1 MTDPTWRERKQELL
15 RLLAELS
22 LEVYAPAT
30 TRDEKLHRALLQPD
44 QAGSRPPT
52 ANGPTKRLRTV
63 ALSLDDF
70 PPLSTLSSTSSLCRV
85 ELVRPASALTGVD
98 TGGKSST
105 YVMKTVDKRWAFR
118 MRAQQSH
125 IHELAVL
132 RLGLRDEETNQKRR
146 IPRLVASFLS
156 PSSFHIVLSH
166 VPGGDLSMILERH
179 AGTGT
184 SSQVSASGL
193 QEAWVREWMAEL
205 VDALEWLHSSGW
217 AHRDIKPQNLLLDTD
232 GHLLLTDFGSAAP
245 LLPASS
251 SSSSSSSPSSPFAI
265 ARKHCRALIGTPDY
279 IAPEILAHAEALYL
293 EEEEEE
299 DSDDEG
305 GGGLGIKSASGAAVA
320 AAAAAESKDE
330 LAAYGAEVDLWS
342 SGIVMYELLFGAAP
356 FYAVEIPETYDRIV
370 RWQDN
375 LRFPPASSVSK
386 AAESLIRA
394 LLTNAESRPTFQKI
408 KYHEFFNNVKWNQ
421 LRTGQPTFQP
431 PSPDSDLPASPSFS
445 RSQRSFAQSFDV
457 DSFMSSP
464 GLSILRPSPTT
475 LVRFRDTEQLYWQAS
490 EFGGLTTLPAE
501 HEFERV
507 PSAAAAT
514 SSTGELPEMA
524 SPPSGPR
531 RKATSSF
538 ETPARPRW
546 SAQIEREVQATT
558 TSRSSSSS
566 RRTSD
571 GLEAWREMQEHA
583 WSVSRSARKRSATS
597 SGGTP
602 CLPPP
607 SSGRSGRSEEQDR
620 LGGLQSRHKEVLKQL
635 DDMDD
640 KYSSLFALAAGQKSS
655 PVR

>member
-1 MTDPTWRERKQELL
+1 M
-15 RLLAELS
+15 
-22 LEVYAPAT
+22 
-30 TRDEKLHRALLQPD
+30 
-44 QAGSRPPT
+44 
-52 ANGPTKRLRTV
+52 KRLRTV
-63 ALSLDDF
+63 ALSLEDF

-98 TGGKSST
+98 AGGKGSV

-132 RLGLRDEETNQKRR
+132 RLGLRDKEASQKRR

-166 VPGGDLSMILERH
+166 VPGGDLSTILERH
-179 AGTGT
+179 AGTDA
-184 SSQVSASGL
+184 SSQVSSSGL
-193 QEAWVREWMAEL
+193 QETWVKEWMAEL

-217 AHRDIKPQNLLLDTD
+217 AHRDVKPQNLLLDAD

-251 SSSSSSSPSSPFAI
+251 SSPSSPRAI

-279 IAPEILAHAEALYL
+279 IAPEILSHAEALYL

-299 DSDDEG
+299 EEDSDEG
-305 GGGLGIKSASGAAVA
+305 GGAGGGLGIKSAAGGAD
-320 AAAAAESKDE
+320 AESKDE
-330 LAAYGAEVDLWS
+330 LAAYGAGVDLWS
-342 SGIVMYELLFGAAP
+342 SGIVIYELLFGVAP
-356 FYAVEIPETYDRIV
+356 FYAEEIPETYDRIV

-375 LRFPPASSVSK
+375 LRFPPTSSVSK
-386 AAESLIRA
+386 SAESLIRA
-394 LLTNAESRPTFQKI
+394 LLTTAESRPTCQKI
-408 KYHEFFNNVKWNQ
+408 KSHEFFDNVKWNQ
-421 LRTGQPTFQP
+421 LHAGKATFQP
-431 PSPDSDLPASPSFS
+431 PNPVSNLPASPSLS

-501 HEFERV
+501 DEFERV
-507 PSAAAAT
+507 PSAAAAAA
-514 SSTGELPEMA
+514 SSSSGEISEMA

-531 RKATSSF
+531 RKATSSSF

-558 TSRSSSSS
+558 TRRSSSSS

-583 WSVSRSARKRSATS
+583 WSVSRSARKRSAAAS
-597 SGGTP
+597 SGGGAP
-602 CLPPP
+602 SLPPP
-607 SSGRSGRSEEQDR
+607 SSGRSEDQDR
-620 LGGLQSRHKEVLKQL
+620 LGGLQSRHQEVLKQL

-655 PVR
+655 PVS